1 MSRSQ
6 LRRVPGATGLGTDDT
21 GCTILHVDMDA
32 FYASVELVT
41 RPELR
46 GKPVVVGGTGNRG
59 DQGEQQRFEQAHDG
73 QERGKWRNW
82 TEARMHHN
90 GNGGKTLGMI
100 IADPFSPPPAP
111 TMTTIPNH
119 AELILPAPA
128 KLNLMLHILGRRADG
143 YHELQTLFQF
153 LDHGDELGFSLRQDG
168 EIHLHT
174 PIEGVPH
181 DSNLIVR
188 AAKRLQEASGTQLGA
203 DIWLDKRL
211 PMGGGIGGGSS
222 DAATTLLG
230 LDHLWRTGLGEDR
243 LAELGLALGADV
255 PVFVRGRAAFAEGVG
270 ERLTPV
276 ELDEPWFLVAAPQV
290 FVSTAEVFGS
300 PELTRDTPPIKV
312 RSLLAGGGRN
322 DCQPVVEKRYP
333 EVRNALI
340 LLNKF
345 VSARLTGT
353 GACIF
358 GSFPN
363 RDDADKVAR
372 QLPGTLP
379 SFVAQ
384 GRNIS
389 MLHRRLQALAKK

>member
-1 MSRSQ
+1 M
-6 LRRVPGATGLGTDDT
+6 PHDD
-21 GCTILHVDMDA
+21 A
-32 FYASVELVT
+32 
-41 RPELR
+41 
-46 GKPVVVGGTGNRG
+46 
-59 DQGEQQRFEQAHDG
+59 
-73 QERGKWRNW
+73 
-82 TEARMHHN
+82 
-90 GNGGKTLGMI
+90 
-100 IADPFSPPPAP
+100 PAP
-111 TMTTIPNH
+111 TMTAIPAQ

-153 LDHGDELGFSLRQDG
+153 LDHGDELGFALRQDG
-168 EIHLHT
+168 EIRLHT
-174 PIEGVPH
+174 PIDGVAH

-188 AAKRLQEASGTQLGA
+188 AARRLQEASGTHLGA

-230 LDHLWRTGLGEDR
+230 LDHLWNTQLGEDR

-270 ERLTPV
+270 ERLTAV
-276 ELDEPWFLVAAPQV
+276 ELEEPWFLVAVPQV
-290 FVSTAEVFGS
+290 FVSTAEVFTD

-322 DCQPVVEKRYP
+322 DCQPVVERRYP

-345 VSARLTGT
+345 VPTRLTGT
-353 GACIF
+353 GACVF

-389 MLHRRLQALAKK
+389 MLHRKLQALAKK